1 MYILPKLLPEEIL
14 VYLRKSRTD
23 DPTLTV
29 EEVLA
34 KHEQMLDEW
43 AERNLPEGTSRIPEA
58 NRFREVASGE
68 TIDSRPAIKSL
79 LRKIESPQYKA
90 LLVVEPQRLSRGDL
104 EDIGRLIKVLRYTNT
119 IVITPVYTYDIRDE
133 RDRDAFERELK
144 RGNEFL
150 EYQKRIM
157 WNGRVLAVENGNYL
171 GTVAPYGYDKAK
183 IKEGKR
189 YCYTLA
195 PNKDE
200 APFVPMIFD
209 MYAKGVGT
217 GRIAQ
222 RLDEL
227 GAPIRKGGKHWSPES
242 IRNILTNEHYIGLV
256 RWNHRKGV
264 KTMQDGELVSQ
275 RPRAEEYIL
284 RKGKQVPLVT
294 MEAWEAVQ
302 EKLGT
307 IPKNPKA
314 YNLTN
319 PLAGL
324 IFCRCGTAMT
334 RRTYKDKSGRERS
347 VPRFACNHQVHCGSC
362 SSSFDEVLEAVLDVL
377 RDAVLDFEVKLNS
390 GIDDSLKEHAEL
402 VARLEARLA
411 ELEDRELSQW
421 DKYTREGMP
430 KPIFDKL
437 NAELLAEKEEVSQ
450 ALCSA
455 KAAVPEPVDL
465 EERRATFKA
474 ALEAM
479 ADPDNPVKEQNA
491 LLKACIKRIT
501 YSRDRTPGSRK
512 SLEPMHLD
520 IELLI

>member
-1 MYILPKLLPEEIL
+1 
-14 VYLRKSRTD
+14 
-23 DPTLTV
+23 
-29 EEVLA
+29 
-34 KHEQMLDEW
+34 
-43 AERNLPEGTSRIPEA
+43 
-58 NRFREVASGE
+58 
-68 TIDSRPAIKSL
+68 
-79 LRKIESPQYKA
+79 
-90 LLVVEPQRLSRGDL
+90 
-104 EDIGRLIKVLRYTNT
+104 
-119 IVITPVYTYDIRDE
+119 
-133 RDRDAFERELK
+133 
-144 RGNEFL
+144 
-150 EYQKRIM
+150 
-157 WNGRVLAVENGNYL
+157 
-171 GTVAPYGYDKAK
+171 
-183 IKEGKR
+183 
-189 YCYTLA
+189 
-195 PNKDE
+195 
-200 APFVPMIFD
+200 
-209 MYAKGVGT
+209 
-217 GRIAQ
+217 
-222 RLDEL
+222 
-227 GAPIRKGGKHWSPES
+227 
-242 IRNILTNEHYIGLV
+242 
-256 RWNHRKGV
+256 
-264 KTMQDGELVSQ
+264 
-275 RPRAEEYIL
+275 
-284 RKGKQVPLVT
+284 

-302 EKLGT
+302 EKLGS

-411 ELEDRELSQW
+411 ALEDRELSQW

-465 EERRATFKA
+465 EERRATFNA

-479 ADPDNPVKEQNA
+479 ADPDSPVKEQNA